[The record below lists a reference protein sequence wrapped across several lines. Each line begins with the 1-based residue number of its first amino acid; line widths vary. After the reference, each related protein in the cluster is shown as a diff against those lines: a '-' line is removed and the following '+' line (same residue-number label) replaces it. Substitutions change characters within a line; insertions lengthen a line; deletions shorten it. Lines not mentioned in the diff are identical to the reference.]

1 MTDVQAQIGRALG
14 AVKDP
19 CSVAAGTPLG
29 LDEMGMVDKVEMGVD
44 GAVTVWIKLTSP
56 TCVLLGYFVREI
68 QAHVGAVGGVTSV
81 EVIFDAGLD
90 WEPDLMSSSVSL
102 DRRERY
108 RTSCEAEVARLSD
121 R

>member
-29 LDEMGMVDKVEMGVD
+29 LDEMGMVGRVEMGVD

-56 TCVLLGYFVREI
+56 TCVLLGYFVSEI
-68 QAHVGAVGGVTSV
+68 QAHVGAVEGVTSV

-90 WEPDLMSSSVSL
+90 WEPDLMTASVSIE
-102 DRRERY
+102 RRERY
-108 RTSCEAEVARLSD
+108 LTTW
-121 R
+121 